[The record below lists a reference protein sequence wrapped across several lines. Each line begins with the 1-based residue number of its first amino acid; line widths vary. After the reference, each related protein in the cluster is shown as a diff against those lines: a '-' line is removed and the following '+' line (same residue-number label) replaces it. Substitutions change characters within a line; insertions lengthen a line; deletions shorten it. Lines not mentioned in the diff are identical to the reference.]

1 MLTCFHSFFGG
12 YWRPQKSHFEIN
24 WPLAKGWNLPTDLW
38 EKKCNH
44 FQWDS
49 TLRRLT
55 LVYPLF
61 SAILCKQKR
70 LCLLTP
76 ICGKINAITPICL
89 NSMWTNFTF
98 STTHYAGG
106 KDYNW
111 TISNVCDLMGFKGDR
126 RSNVFIGDFPA
137 ELPIFNAYRKSLSL
151 EFKMDLGLEMA
162 AKMFLRTVRNLQ
174 KIYHLSFD

>member
-1 MLTCFHSFFGG
+1 MQSLPIWFNSLETNFSL
-12 YWRPQKSHFEIN
+12 P
-24 WPLAKGWNLPTDLW
+24 PLL
-38 EKKCNH
+38 C
-44 FQWDS
+44 
-49 TLRRLT
+49 
-55 LVYPLF
+55 Y
-61 SAILCKQKR
+61 ILCRQKR

-76 ICGKINAITPICL
+76 ICRKINAITPICL

-98 STTHYAGG
+98 STTYYAGG

-174 KIYHLSFD
+174 KVYYFFFWFINTGKYGRHWLPIFLPLGYGRYT

>member
-1 MLTCFHSFFGG
+1 MNYSIFIS
-12 YWRPQKSHFEIN
+12 
-24 WPLAKGWNLPTDLW
+24 
-38 EKKCNH
+38 
-44 FQWDS
+44 
-49 TLRRLT
+49 
-55 LVYPLF
+55 VV
-61 SAILCKQKR
+61 
-70 LCLLTP
+70 
-76 ICGKINAITPICL
+76 
-89 NSMWTNFTF
+89 
-98 STTHYAGG
+98 GG

-174 KIYHLSFD
+174 KIYYFSFDL

>member
-1 MLTCFHSFFGG
+1 M
-12 YWRPQKSHFEIN
+12 
-24 WPLAKGWNLPTDLW
+24 
-38 EKKCNH
+38 
-44 FQWDS
+44 
-49 TLRRLT
+49 
-55 LVYPLF
+55 
-61 SAILCKQKR
+61 
-70 LCLLTP
+70 
-76 ICGKINAITPICL
+76 
-89 NSMWTNFTF
+89 
-98 STTHYAGG
+98 GG

-174 KIYHLSFD
+174 NNHIFLLIYEYLAVSGGQICFTLSLRGCVNGSHSGWQISSFSLNYEYLQIWPPLASQWQIFKIFMKVTVTWVQNGH